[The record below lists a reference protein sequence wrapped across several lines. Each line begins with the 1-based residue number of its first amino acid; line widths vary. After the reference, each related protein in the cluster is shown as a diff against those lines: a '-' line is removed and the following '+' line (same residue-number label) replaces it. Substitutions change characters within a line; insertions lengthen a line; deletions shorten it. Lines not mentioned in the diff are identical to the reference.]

1 MRSVIEIERKSR
13 GRLYERQINGSSDSY
28 EKAVKTRGS
37 FYFPNRSKTGDYLKI
52 SSSPASN
59 RRLRRVAEA
68 FAAAWDN
75 ATESS
80 HAESTTAIA
89 IKNAL

>member
-1 MRSVIEIERKSR
+1 MKNA
-13 GRLYERQINGSSDSY
+13 G
-28 EKAVKTRGS
+28 
-37 FYFPNRSKTGDYLKI
+37 YFFPEPFETGDYLKI
-52 SSSPASN
+52 SSSPASSSKLRSSPASN